1 MAEVIQQRKKDI
13 GQIESI
19 MQNINAIA
27 KDINVEVQ
35 AQGEKL
41 ERLDQHMRTAAD
53 NVVGAKGELTEASA
67 YQKKSGKCLL
77 YLIIAM
83 VIVLGLILFFVIR
96 SLTA

>member
-1 MAEVIQQRKKDI
+1 
-13 GQIESI
+13 
-19 MQNINAIA
+19 
-27 KDINVEVQ
+27 
-35 AQGEKL
+35 
-41 ERLDQHMRTAAD
+41 MRTAAD